1 MKHSKHLAGWGR
13 RTFLAMAII
22 SALLWLSGV
31 WMHAW
36 PMDELFDM
44 APDEAMMRRIAGV
57 VHGVLTW
64 VFCVMVGR
72 GVWPHVR
79 VMWHKPANA
88 QWWMGCGIFAL
99 FAGLM
104 ITGLLL
110 LYGNAELH
118 DGSSAPHYWMG
129 LLGPLVFLPH
139 TWRRIL

>member
-1 MKHSKHLAGWGR
+1 
-13 RTFLAMAII
+13 
-22 SALLWLSGV
+22 
-31 WMHAW
+31 
-36 PMDELFDM
+36 
-44 APDEAMMRRIAGV
+44 MRRATGV

-64 VFCVMVGR
+64 VFCAMVGR

-88 QWWMGCGIFAL
+88 QWWIGCGIFAL

-118 DGSSAPHYWMG
+118 DGSSVPHYWMG
-129 LLGPLVFLPH
+129 LLCPLVFLPH
-139 TWRRIL
+139 TWRRIV